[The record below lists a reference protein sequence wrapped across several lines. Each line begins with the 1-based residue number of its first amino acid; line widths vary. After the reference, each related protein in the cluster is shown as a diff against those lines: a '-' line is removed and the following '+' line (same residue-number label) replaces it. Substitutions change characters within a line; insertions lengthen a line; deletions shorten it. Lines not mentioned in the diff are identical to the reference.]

1 MSEAK
6 NHVYSLREQLDGYR
20 SAHSVPSRSDLDS
33 VLAGVNGI
41 LASEDKSIRP
51 LDRSGEPGGVVELAK
66 DLPTVL
72 LPDIHARPGLM
83 WAALNYVLPDSAT
96 ILEAVLSGSIQF
108 VCLGDYFHGEGR
120 VRQRWRRA
128 RAEFSNGFISH
139 AAMDEEMTESLAVL
153 MMIATLKSVAPAR
166 FHLLKGNHENIANE
180 SGGGNRPFGKYAY
193 EGAMVLEYVRLVYND
208 ELIAR
213 IHEFEKR
220 LPLLAIGRHYL
231 ISHAEPARFFP
242 RDEVIEYRNRDGV
255 IYGLTWTDNDQA
267 ETDAVERMLGGYLD
281 AREARTALYFG
292 GHRPVAGRYSL
303 RAAGRYVQ
311 IHNPSRYI
319 MALLAPDRPVEL
331 SRDVIEL
338 GAPEDS
344 NDVSSA

>member
-1 MSEAK
+1 MSEPK
-6 NHVYSLREQLDGYR
+6 NHVFSLREQLDGYR
-20 SAHSVPSRSDLDS
+20 SAHSVPSLSGLDT
-33 VLAGVNGI
+33 VLVEVNRI
-41 LASEDKSIRP
+41 LASEDESIRP
-51 LDRSGEPGGVVELAK
+51 RDRSGAPGGVVELAK

-72 LPDIHARPGLM
+72 LPDIHARPGLI
-83 WAALNYVLPDSAT
+83 WAALNYILPDSAT
-96 ILEAVLSGSIQF
+96 VLDAVLSGSIQF

-128 RAEFSNGFISH
+128 LAEFSNGFTSH
-139 AAMDEEMTESLAVL
+139 ATMDGEMIESLSVL
-153 MMIATLKSVAPAR
+153 MMIAALKSAAPAR

-180 SGGGNRPFGKYAY
+180 SGAGNHPFGKYAY

-213 IHEFEKR
+213 IYEFEKR
-220 LPLLAIGRHYL
+220 LPLLAVGRHYL

-242 RDEVIEYRNRDGV
+242 RDEVIEYRNREEV
-255 IYGLTWTDNDQA
+255 IDGLTWTENDQA
-267 ETDAVERMLGGYLD
+267 EADAVERMLGGYLG
-281 AREARTALYFG
+281 AQEAQTALHFG
-292 GHRPVAGRYSL
+292 GHRPVTGRYNL
-303 RAAGRYVQ
+303 RASGRYVQ

-319 MALLAPDRPVEL
+319 MALLAPNRPVDL

-344 NDVSSA
+344 NDGPSA